1 MSQEKRYIPTKA
13 LQVKDSEFVPYWKL
27 KHQYH
32 KDYGEGFII
41 ENDYKINYNNLVDCY
56 WDTKDHKLILGIVK
70 DVYPEKTSYYEE
82 EDVFIEVDHSTYKED
97 KIQKIFYEEYESK
110 IHKIS
115 SLIKHNELRWYFTKE
130 EQKNLDI
137 NAIYE
142 IRLWKPYYILYS
154 GEIIKWDYKLKHKY
168 KDDKSIK

>member
-70 DVYPEKTSYYEE
+70 DVYPEKTSYYGEE
-82 EDVFIEVDHSTYKED
+82 EVFIEVDHSSYIED
-97 KIQKIFYEEYESK
+97 NIQKIFCEDFDS
-110 IHKIS
+110 
-115 SLIKHNELRWYFTKE
+115 
-130 EQKNLDI
+130 
-137 NAIYE
+137 
-142 IRLWKPYYILYS
+142 
-154 GEIIKWDYKLKHKY
+154 
-168 KDDKSIK
+168 